1 MEKILF
7 RYLRLEKVLNK
18 EYQYKNCY
26 QGKYC
31 NLMDIYF
38 YIDSTVNSNYL
49 EVFNMFDRNNNFERF

>member
-18 EYQYKNCY
+18 EYQYKNFY

-31 NLMDIYF
+31 NPMDIYF
-38 YIDSTVNSNYL
+38 YIDSTVNNNYL
-49 EVFNMFDRNNNFERF
+49 EVFNVFDRNSNFESF